1 MTMKTAIKRLGP
13 IQLDLR
19 AIIFFA
25 DVVELVV
32 ESCASG
38 AIAGPA

>member
-25 DVVELVV
+25 DVVEPVV
-32 ESCASG
+32 RSYG
-38 AIAGPA
+38 VGRDRRPA